1 MGGRSMSDVHI
12 GEETGA
18 TDITSRPMDGGWG
31 QKMKKEDEAH
41 PLDALL
47 PAAHGAGH
55 GRAYDD

>member
-1 MGGRSMSDVHI
+1 MSDVHI